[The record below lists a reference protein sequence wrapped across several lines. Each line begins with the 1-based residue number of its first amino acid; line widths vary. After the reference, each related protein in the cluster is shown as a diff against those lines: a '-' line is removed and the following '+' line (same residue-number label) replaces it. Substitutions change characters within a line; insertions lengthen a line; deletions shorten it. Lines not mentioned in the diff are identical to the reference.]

1 VSQVGRADL
10 VRGGIGR
17 GKQLSINGA
26 LNNGINVLEDVALG
40 QDVAAGSD
48 FEGVSA
54 GVVPVVVDL
63 GG

>member
-1 VSQVGRADL
+1 MSQVGRADL

-26 LNNGINVLEDVALG
+26 LDNGINVLEDVALS
-40 QDVAAGSD
+40 QDIAARSD
-48 FEGVSA
+48 FEGVSG

-63 GG
+63 SG

>member
-10 VRGGIGR
+10 VRGGIRR

-26 LNNGINVLEDVALG
+26 LNNGINVLEDVALS
-40 QDVAAGSD
+40 QDITARSD
-48 FEGVSA
+48 FEGVSG

-63 GG
+63 SG